1 MPISEWNSIFSFA
14 WTPFFVT
21 HRLVTPGADLRASP
35 PRPGGGRRGRG
46 AGGDLLDDG
55 GDGLVVA
62 VVAVGDAA
70 AAVAVV
76 DAVVAAVEAVAV
88 ALRQGGLLGS
98 DVRGSLVVN
107 LLAGS
112 LEKVYEDIM
121 CVLSACQ
128 RYF

>member
-1 MPISEWNSIFSFA
+1 MPISEWNSIFSFTF
-14 WTPFFVT
+14 TPFFVT

-35 PRPGGGRRGRG
+35 PRPGGGGRGRG

-62 VVAVGDAA
+62 AVAVGDAA
-70 AAVAVV
+70 AVTVV

-88 ALRQGGLLGS
+88 ALRQGGLLWS

-107 LLAGS
+107 LLAGG
-112 LEKVYEDIM
+112 L
-121 CVLSACQ
+121 
-128 RYF
+128 

>member
-1 MPISEWNSIFSFA
+1 MPISQWNSIFSFTF
-14 WTPFFVT
+14 TPFFVT

-62 VVAVGDAA
+62 AVAVGD

-128 RYF
+128 RYI